1 MEYYERKEKQVDLQ
15 KKIQS
20 SNMLNAVRKTNFLIL
35 GWEIDKLPI
44 QARLKVLKHRDDHV
58 ASVMDEAKASLVTI
72 TRDKAKYTGILQQLL
87 TQGVILVSYYHSASM
102 RGVPTS
108 REKLL
113 QRPLILF
120 LRALSVA

>member
-20 SNMLNAVRKTNFLIL
+20 SNMLNAVRKAKFQIRR
-35 GWEIDKLPI
+35 WEFDKLPI

-87 TQGVILVSYYHSASM
+87 TQGVTLVYYHHCASM

-108 REKLL
+108 RGELL
-113 QRPLILF
+113 QRPPILC